1 MPFVHELAEWIG
13 AFEAS
18 SVTPTAQQEAKLHLL
33 DSMGCAFAALDEP
46 TALGTLRAVR
56 AMGGAPDCT
65 IIGTPDRTSVTNAV
79 LVNGVLVRT
88 LDLNDMPH
96 CSDHIPVA
104 LAIGERGGLSGRDV
118 LAAIV
123 LGYEVQCRIPSGRG
137 DKPWDSTSQSSIVAS
152 TMAGWLQ
159 RLPTET
165 LANAIALS
173 AAHSGTLRIVRRGQ
187 LSSAKSVASSMV
199 AHTAVMCTEMAA
211 AGVTGPPT
219 ALEEWADAVLG
230 GADLSPIIAPRE
242 GEFRIVNVTIKAFPS
257 VGTSQTAIAA
267 ALQVRAEIQD
277 PDEIE
282 RVEVNM
288 ADIPF
293 IRSQV
298 LDAPERSNPTTRE
311 TADHSFPF
319 VTAVALRDGEFA
331 LRQYE
336 NERWFD
342 PAVRSIMDRMTFKLD
357 PDLNSYT
364 ESSSYPCRLR
374 VWTRDGR
381 EHAAEVDYA
390 PGHHMNRMGAAG
402 VQEKFHRYAA
412 AVVPQAQREAIV
424 QAVDHLDEAASV
436 RDLMSLLAVG

>member
-1 MPFVHELAEWIG
+1 M
-13 AFEAS
+13 
-18 SVTPTAQQEAKLHLL
+18 
-33 DSMGCAFAALDEP
+33 
-46 TALGTLRAVR
+46 
-56 AMGGAPDCT
+56 
-65 IIGTPDRTSVTNAV
+65 
-79 LVNGVLVRT
+79 
-88 LDLNDMPH
+88 
-96 CSDHIPVA
+96 
-104 LAIGERGGLSGRDV
+104 
-118 LAAIV
+118 
-123 LGYEVQCRIPSGRG
+123 
-137 DKPWDSTSQSSIVAS
+137 
-152 TMAGWLQ
+152 
-159 RLPTET
+159 
-165 LANAIALS
+165 
-173 AAHSGTLRIVRRGQ
+173 
-187 LSSAKSVASSMV
+187 
-199 AHTAVMCTEMAA
+199 
-211 AGVTGPPT
+211 
-219 ALEEWADAVLG
+219 
-230 GADLSPIIAPRE
+230 
-242 GEFRIVNVTIKAFPS
+242 NVTIKAFPS